1 MSGQADLF
9 KTAGIEL
16 VTSHNLSWMD
26 QALQLIA
33 GLRAGGLLTGEDI
46 RHEVERAVGS
56 PGHHNAYGALISHAV
71 RRNLLFKTGDWTKMR
86 DPQSHARMTPIYSI
100 PGRAR

>member
-1 MSGQADLF
+1 MTEQADLF

-26 QALQLIA
+26 RALEIIA
-33 GLRAGGLLTGEDI
+33 GLGAGRLVTGEDM
-46 RHEVERAVGS
+46 RHAVQDAIGR

-71 RRNLLFKTGDWTKMR
+71 RRNLLLKTGEWTKMR
-86 DPQSHARMTPIYSI
+86 DPQSHARMTPVYRVR
-100 PGRAR
+100 P